1 MEGKY
6 LPIGSVVKLKDVD
19 LELMIIGYLKKPEEK
34 IYDYSACIYPLGI
47 VTSVLDTV
55 VFNHE
60 QIEKIYHVGYKSE
73 KFEGINRV
81 LIKIMNAVEAEKN
94 DK

>member
-6 LPIGSVVKLKDVD
+6 LPIGSIVKLKEVDV
-19 LELMIIGYLKKPEEK
+19 ELMIIGYLKKVEDK
-34 IYDYSACIYPLGI
+34 IYDYSACSYPLGI
-47 VTSVLDTV
+47 VTSVLDTA

-60 QIEKIYHVGYKSE
+60 QIEKIYHMGYKSD
-73 KFEGINRV
+73 KFEGINGI
-81 LIKIMNAVEAEKN
+81 LIKVMNAMGKEN